1 MSDTE
6 QVVMPAKITAFDKS
20 IVAKLR
26 NNFNEIEYQL
36 TALYESQADITSS
49 SDTAIRNAIEGAI
62 TGGLRSNRPSI

>member
-20 IVAKLR
+20 MVTKLR
-26 NNFNEIEYQL
+26 NIFNEIEYRF
-36 TALYESQADITSS
+36 TDLYEKQGDIASS
-49 SDTAIRNAIEGAI
+49 SSTEIRNAITGAV